1 MSPIYPPQVQADS
14 REMLADAELEQINGG
29 LAAVAFTKVQPLLI
43 KELVCRQGVPLDV
56 LSNKFL
62 QSILTRP
69 FGR

>member
-1 MSPIYPPQVQADS
+1 
-14 REMLADAELEQINGG
+14 MLADAELEQINGG

-43 KELVCRQGVPLDV
+43 KGLVCRQGVPLDV